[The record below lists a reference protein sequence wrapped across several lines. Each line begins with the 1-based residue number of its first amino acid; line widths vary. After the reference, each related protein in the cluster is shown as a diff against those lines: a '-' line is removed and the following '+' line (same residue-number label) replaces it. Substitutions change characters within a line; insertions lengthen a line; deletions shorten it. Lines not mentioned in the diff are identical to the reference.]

1 MTAALTPQSRVHCN
15 FQHPGEI
22 KAMKYATTIKLI
34 LFLITATLLSAGALP
49 VASAD
54 PVHHTIV
61 FKVAPEKSADF
72 LAIMKEAAVDT
83 RAFKGC
89 EYFAILVDE
98 KDPGNILFYEI
109 WDSEDNH
116 KAYQAWRNE
125 TKFGDRLS
133 AFMIAPPTRNSYT
146 LFDD

>member
-1 MTAALTPQSRVHCN
+1 MKTVNPMKPILLLLTV
-15 FQHPGEI
+15 
-22 KAMKYATTIKLI
+22 
-34 LFLITATLLSAGALP
+34 TLLSTGALP

-72 LAIMKEAAVDT
+72 LAVMKQAVVDT

-89 EYFAILVDE
+89 EYLAILVDE

-109 WDSEDNH
+109 WDSAENH

-125 TKFGDRLS
+125 TGFGEKL
-133 AFMIAPPTRNSYT
+133 APFMMGPPTRNDYT